1 MAYRTNSPPSDAPLT
16 RRTLLQLFGLTGTAL
31 LVACGSPTANS
42 TGGAAPAPTT
52 AAPAA
57 VSLPPFKGI
66 PQGRTTDGFPFLG
79 AADAP
84 VTLIDYSDFL

>member
-66 PQGRTTDGFPFLG
+66 PQAAIGGAGPQGRQGQ
-79 AADAP
+79 
-84 VTLIDYSDFL
+84 VTLRAQ